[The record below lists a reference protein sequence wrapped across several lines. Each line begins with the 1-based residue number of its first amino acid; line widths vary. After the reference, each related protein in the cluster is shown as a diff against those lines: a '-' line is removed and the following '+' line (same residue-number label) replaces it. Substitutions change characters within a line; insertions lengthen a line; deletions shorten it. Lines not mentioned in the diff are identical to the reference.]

1 VETVGQQTFEFLSQ
15 YGYWIM
21 LPLMIVEGPAAT
33 LVAAVL
39 ASLGA
44 FNIWVVFILSVIGDI
59 IGDIV
64 LYGFGHYSN
73 VPFIHKFKDRIG
85 ITEVRIQK
93 IEEKFNQSGEKIIFF
108 VKATT
113 GLKAITFVA
122 AGVAR
127 MQFKKF
133 VIYTTLGGIVWSGL
147 LSALGYLYGYLW
159 QEIAQYIKWVGI
171 LIATIIVLT
180 ILIVYI
186 RNKRSAI

>member
-1 VETVGQQTFEFLSQ
+1 METVGQQTFEFLSQ